1 MLAYFIGNEF
11 MQALR
16 IVAEHNDFIIVNK
29 PSGLNFH
36 TESGQLGVVEL
47 ARQQFNQALWPVHRL
62 DKLTS
67 GLLILAKT
75 KAAAANFQELFSQ
88 GLINK
93 YYLAIAS
100 HKPKKKQGLIKGDM
114 LKARNGSWK
123 LGHTLTNPALT
134 QFFSYSLLPKRR
146 LFLLKPHTGRTH
158 QLRVAL
164 KSLGSPIL
172 GDSRYGGEAAE
183 RGYLHAFALQFTW
196 QQQRLNYLGLENLD
210 GEFARFEIQEKI
222 ASLSQPWLQPFP
234 SLGAKSQP

>member
-1 MLAYFIGNEF
+1 

-16 IVAEHNDFIIVNK
+16 LVAEHDDFIIVNK

-36 TESGQLGVVEL
+36 IESDQLGVVEL
-47 ARQQFNQALWPVHRL
+47 ARQQFAQALWPVHRL

-67 GLLILAKT
+67 GLLIMAKT
-75 KAAAANFQELFSQ
+75 KVAAASFQELFSQ

-123 LGHTLTNPALT
+123 LGHTSANPAVT

-172 GDSRYGGEAAE
+172 GDTRYAGDAAE

-196 QQQRLNYLGLENLD
+196 QQQLLSYVGLDNLD
-210 GEFARFEIQEKI
+210 GEFALFEIQEKI
-222 ASLSQPWLQPFP
+222 NSLSRPWQQPFP
-234 SLGAKSQP
+234 ALGFKQQV

>member
-1 MLAYFIGNEF
+1 

-16 IVAEHNDFIIVNK
+16 LVAEHDDFIIVNK

-47 ARQQFNQALWPVHRL
+47 ARQQFEQDLWPVHRL

-67 GLLILAKT
+67 GLLILAKNKT
-75 KAAAANFQELFSQ
+75 AAAHFQELFSQ

-123 LGHTLTNPALT
+123 LGHTLNNPAVT

-172 GDSRYGGEAAE
+172 GDSRYGGEAAQ

-196 QQQRLNYLGLENLD
+196 QQQLLSYVGLDNLD
-210 GEFARFEIQEKI
+210 GEFADYQIYEKI
-222 ASLSQPWLQPFP
+222 TSLSQPWLQPFP
-234 SLGAKSQP
+234 ALATKPQP